1 MNNQEM
7 IDFCKT
13 TLIPDLEEAGQ
24 TATAADMR
32 RLVSIAEA
40 KTMHALVTIKT
51 IYGQD
56 RVYPANDTAMAL
68 AALLGSKTFTRE
80 QIAKA
85 KELGYTFEIQA
96 PVVTI

>member
-1 MNNQEM
+1 MTNQEM
-7 IDFCKT
+7 LEFCKT

-32 RLVSIAEA
+32 RLVTIAE
-40 KTMHALVTIKT
+40 KHTMHALVTIKT

-56 RVYPANDTAMAL
+56 RVYPANDVAYAL
-68 AALLGSKTFTRE
+68 AALLGAKTFTRE

-85 KELGYTFEIQA
+85 KELGYTFEIKAQEH
-96 PVVTI
+96 VL

>member
-1 MNNQEM
+1 MTNQEM
-7 IDFCKT
+7 VDFCKT

-32 RLVSIAEA
+32 RLVSIAET

-85 KELGYTFEIQA
+85 KELGYTFEIKA
-96 PVVTI
+96 PEVTI

>member
-32 RLVSIAEA
+32 RLVSIAET

-85 KELGYTFEIQA
+85 KELGYTFEIKA
-96 PVVTI
+96 PEVTI

>member
-56 RVYPANDTAMAL
+56 RIYPANDTAMAL

-85 KELGYTFEIQA
+85 KELGYTFEIKA
-96 PVVTI
+96 PEVTI

>member
-1 MNNQEM
+1 MTNQEM
-7 IDFCKT
+7 LEFCKT

-32 RLVSIAEA
+32 RLVTIAE
-40 KTMHALVTIKT
+40 KHTMHALVTIKT

-56 RVYPANDTAMAL
+56 RVYPANDVAYAL
-68 AALLGSKTFTRE
+68 AALLGAKTFTRE

-85 KELGYTFEIQA
+85 KELGYTFEIKA
-96 PVVTI
+96 PEVTI

>member
-1 MNNQEM
+1 MTNQEM

-32 RLVSIAEA
+32 RLVSIAET

-56 RVYPANDTAMAL
+56 RVYPENSTAMAL

-85 KELGYTFEIQA
+85 KELGYTFEIKA

>member
-1 MNNQEM
+1 MTNQEM
-7 IDFCKT
+7 LEFCKS

-32 RLVSIAEA
+32 RLVSIAET
-40 KTMHALVTIKT
+40 KTMHAQVTIKT

-56 RVYPANDTAMAL
+56 RVYPANDVAYSL

-85 KELGYTFEIQA
+85 KELGFTFEIKAQEH
-96 PVVTI
+96 VL

>member
-1 MNNQEM
+1 ML
-7 IDFCKT
+7 DFCRA

-32 RLVSIAEA
+32 RLVSIAET
-40 KTMHALVTIKT
+40 KTMHATVTIKT

-56 RVYPANDTAMAL
+56 RVYPANDVAYAL

-85 KELGYTFEIQA
+85 KALGYTFEIKAQEH
-96 PVVTI
+96 VL

>member
-1 MNNQEM
+1 MNSQEM

-32 RLVSIAEA
+32 RLVSIAET

>member
-32 RLVSIAEA
+32 RLVSIAET

-85 KELGYTFEIQA
+85 KGLGYTFEIKA
-96 PVVTI
+96 PEVTI

>member
-51 IYGQD
+51 IY
-56 RVYPANDTAMAL
+56 R
-68 AALLGSKTFTRE
+68 S
-80 QIAKA
+80 
-85 KELGYTFEIQA
+85 
-96 PVVTI
+96 

>member
-85 KELGYTFEIQA
+85 KELGYTFEIKA
-96 PVVTI
+96 PEVTI

>member
-7 IDFCKT
+7 INFCKA

-68 AALLGSKTFTRE
+68 AALLGSKTFTRD

-85 KELGYTFEIQA
+85 KDLGYTFEIKA
-96 PVVTI
+96 PEVTI

>member
-32 RLVSIAEA
+32 RLVSIAET

>member
-1 MNNQEM
+1 MNSQEM

-32 RLVSIAEA
+32 RLVSIAET

-96 PVVTI
+96 PEVTI

>member
-32 RLVSIAEA
+32 RVVSIAES

-56 RVYPANDTAMAL
+56 RVYPENSTAMAL

>member
-13 TLIPDLEEAGQ
+13 TLIPDLDEAGQ

>member
-1 MNNQEM
+1 MTNQEM
-7 IDFCKT
+7 LEFCKT

-32 RLVSIAEA
+32 RLVLIAET
-40 KTMHALVTIKT
+40 KTMHATVTIKT

-56 RVYPANDTAMAL
+56 RVYPANDVAYAL

-85 KELGYTFEIQA
+85 KELGYTFEIKAQEH
-96 PVVTI
+96 VL